1 MCNKDARMF
10 LSMIKFEATQLGI
23 SGDLT
28 KSFGRLDRK
37 LPAKYTKPLN
47 RCCQILTARTSGKL
61 APQ

>member
-1 MCNKDARMF
+1 MF